1 MSSAASTN
9 ATAMAE
15 AVEAQA
21 QELLG
26 GNPGF
31 WLGPEL
37 IGTFVDAIFCGVMI
51 MQFAQWVSFSRNDR
65 NYTKMVVYGSFTA
78 SIGGTVYSIWYA
90 MHLFVYGFGVWAN
103 FLSTSY
109 TAYFLIPDFLT
120 AVLVQGFFA
129 ERAYRL
135 TGNSKFFLAVAI
147 LLMIFC
153 FGSSVALL
161 VSFNVLSSAT
171 QIPSLRAVAYTW
183 ISAQLATDLTMTG
196 TIMYGL
202 IKSRT
207 GWSETDKLVKRLV
220 ALSMETQLPPTLLAF
235 GLMITYT
242 VDPTT
247 LIDIFFIMVLSKAY
261 ICGLLGALNSRYHL
275 RRDADGRGSE
285 NTFKGARSGRPT
297 QATVHVAT
305 ETYTEAHRI
314 PEARVGINR
323 SRFDENVYDEGK
335 DNYELS
341 DVDEHSAR
349 QLDYTNNDSRTGLTA
364 V

>member
-1 MSSAASTN
+1 M
-9 ATAMAE
+9 
-15 AVEAQA
+15 V
-21 QELLG
+21 
-26 GNPGF
+26 
-31 WLGPEL
+31 
-37 IGTFVDAIFCGVMI
+37 TF
-51 MQFAQWVSFSRNDR
+51 
-65 NYTKMVVYGSFTA
+65 
-78 SIGGTVYSIWYA
+78 
-90 MHLFVYGFGVWAN
+90 H
-103 FLSTSY
+103 
-109 TAYFLIPDFLT
+109 
-120 AVLVQGFFA
+120 
-129 ERAYRL
+129 
-135 TGNSKFFLAVAI
+135 
-147 LLMIFC
+147 
-153 FGSSVALL
+153 ALDDPL
-161 VSFNVLSSAT
+161 KP
-171 QIPSLRAVAYTW
+171 IR
-183 ISAQLATDLTMTG
+183 
-196 TIMYGL
+196 
-202 IKSRT
+202 
-207 GWSETDKLVKRLV
+207 
-220 ALSMETQLPPTLLAF
+220 AF

-285 NTFKGARSGRPT
+285 VSRSSHFHLLLLYSCMLPRRFPFMVVETPLTAQNTFKGARSGRPT

-323 SRFDENVYDEGK
+323 SRFDENAYDEGK